1 MWHESHEHV
10 LKKKTVRWDASSW
23 ANVQELALFPTVL
36 WFLTFHCKWHAA
48 RYKPDP
54 RYFMTVQLLR
64 DIFMNLNSGSPA
76 KFQPSRERHGET
88 WETTFSEFSVLFDLA
103 LCSPKWLRWDKAVL
117 EMAPTWFCGACPNH
131 WLIDLVQRSTER
143 QCARQPS
150 LVSSLSSHA
159 GPVTSIPTSSPSKEI
174 CGAGRLQVVP
184 SI

>member
-1 MWHESHEHV
+1 MRRVEQTYRNWHCS
-10 LKKKTVRWDASSW
+10 LLFSDSWPSIASGTQQGTNLIRAISW
-23 ANVQELALFPTVL
+23 LFS
-36 WFLTFHCKWHAA
+36 
-48 RYKPDP
+48 P
-54 RYFMTVQLLR
+54 RLIYLYRVDILLMLR

-103 LCSPKWLRWDKAVL
+103 LCSPKWLRWDKAVF

-184 SI
+184 SV